1 MDADRWERKR
11 ERWER
16 RWEERMARRRDR
28 WNNPSRH
35 LFSGF
40 VFLAIG
46 IVFLLGNMGFLNVDA
61 VLRFWPVILIALG
74 VFRLVE
80 HHDDFRSGS
89 GIFWIVIGGLF
100 LMGNLHV
107 LRIAMRDI
115 WPVIL
120 IGLGCLMLWRSTWL
134 RRELDSDRGAA
145 GGEGRTDEPSPDEAR
160 QYEARPNEARG
171 EEPST
176 SSNSVLSASAILG
189 GSKRRNNS
197 QDFRGGD
204 VTAIMGGCELDL
216 RTAGI
221 TPPHE
226 AVLEV
231 FAMWG
236 GIILKVP
243 TDWTVISSVDP
254 ILGGFDDKT
263 LTPREDSKRLV
274 VRGTVLMG
282 GIEVRN

>member
-1 MDADRWERKR
+1 
-11 ERWER
+11 
-16 RWEERMARRRDR
+16 
-28 WNNPSRH
+28 
-35 LFSGF
+35 
-40 VFLAIG
+40 
-46 IVFLLGNMGFLNVDA
+46 
-61 VLRFWPVILIALG
+61 
-74 VFRLVE
+74 
-80 HHDDFRSGS
+80 
-89 GIFWIVIGGLF
+89 
-100 LMGNLHV
+100 
-107 LRIAMRDI
+107 
-115 WPVIL
+115 
-120 IGLGCLMLWRSTWL
+120 MLWRSTWL
-134 RRELDSDRGAA
+134 RRGLESDREAPRD
-145 GGEGRTDEPSPDEAR
+145 EGRTDE
-160 QYEARPNEARG
+160 ARPDEARG
-171 EEPST
+171 EEPPTST
-176 SSNSVLSASAILG
+176 NSILSASAILG
-189 GSKRRNNS
+189 GAKRRNNS

-204 VTAIMGGCELDL
+204 VTAIMGGCEIDL
-216 RTAGI
+216 RTAAI